1 MDVDDTAPAKRE
13 VRLSWRRS
21 ALSGVRPEPVIG
33 YAPQLAEIDQASR
46 LIAAATPV
54 LAHMRDEFQGT
65 GHSVLLANADCR
77 LVYHWYDNRQIETR
91 LSSLGL
97 SVGADFA
104 EDAVGTNALG
114 TVVETRRSILL
125 NGTDHYIKP
134 FKDFSCYGH
143 PIINQVTQRLEGVLN
158 VTGPQSEANPLL
170 APLVAHAVS
179 AIESNLVDSSN
190 ASERT
195 ILSAFQA
202 ASARRR
208 RPIIAFGEDLVLAN
222 RPALDLLEPGDYA
235 ALRQLVGD
243 LGRVE
248 VRTLLTLTTSVQVR
262 VRLTRID
269 GATEGALIMFD
280 PRPVTRAGLPG
291 GTSMQTDCP
300 VLVHGFAGTGKTSEA
315 VRIAPDGAVLDC
327 ADAALD
333 RMWAERLRTA
343 LAGSNRIILEHLEL
357 LPTSLVAPVL
367 ETIKAQPRRGIV
379 MTSVPVVDLP
389 RPHATIAAVVA
400 DQVHL
405 EPLCL
410 RAQEMPQIAAR
421 LIKEIAPH
429 ANVRLVP
436 SVIETL
442 ASQPWPG
449 NLHELRAVLAFATR
463 HRTAGDVT
471 VSDLPPTHR
480 SEGAVRQLAGR
491 ERAERA
497 AIMAAL
503 NAAQG
508 NKSRAAE
515 YLGISRT
522 TLYARIR
529 ALKIR

>member
-195 ILSAFQA
+195 ILSAF
-202 ASARRR
+202 
-208 RPIIAFGEDLVLAN
+208 
-222 RPALDLLEPGDYA
+222 
-235 ALRQLVGD
+235 
-243 LGRVE
+243 
-248 VRTLLTLTTSVQVR
+248 
-262 VRLTRID
+262 
-269 GATEGALIMFD
+269 
-280 PRPVTRAGLPG
+280 
-291 GTSMQTDCP
+291 
-300 VLVHGFAGTGKTSEA
+300 
-315 VRIAPDGAVLDC
+315 
-327 ADAALD
+327 
-333 RMWAERLRTA
+333 
-343 LAGSNRIILEHLEL
+343 
-357 LPTSLVAPVL
+357 
-367 ETIKAQPRRGIV
+367 
-379 MTSVPVVDLP
+379 
-389 RPHATIAAVVA
+389 
-400 DQVHL
+400 
-405 EPLCL
+405 
-410 RAQEMPQIAAR
+410 
-421 LIKEIAPH
+421 
-429 ANVRLVP
+429 
-436 SVIETL
+436 
-442 ASQPWPG
+442 
-449 NLHELRAVLAFATR
+449 
-463 HRTAGDVT
+463 
-471 VSDLPPTHR
+471 
-480 SEGAVRQLAGR
+480 
-491 ERAERA
+491 
-497 AIMAAL
+497 
-503 NAAQG
+503 
-508 NKSRAAE
+508 
-515 YLGISRT
+515 
-522 TLYARIR
+522 
-529 ALKIR
+529 